1 MVSGRRMD
9 NWGGGRSIQKRRTTF
24 SARQSTHQC
33 DDDDDDDDYED
44 PDGALQTFACL
55 MRLPLE
61 RFIADHAAGRL
72 AHRHV

>member
-9 NWGGGRSIQKRRTTF
+9 NWGGGRSIQQRRTTF

-33 DDDDDDDDYED
+33 DDDDDDDYED